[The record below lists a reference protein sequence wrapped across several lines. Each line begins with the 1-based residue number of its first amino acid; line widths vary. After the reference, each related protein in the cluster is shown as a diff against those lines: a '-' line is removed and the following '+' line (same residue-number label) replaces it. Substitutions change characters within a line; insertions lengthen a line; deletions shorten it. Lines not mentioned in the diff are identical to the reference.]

1 MQCPYFT
8 ITNRG
13 AFDSATLNL
22 KKANQDRLLTAYEFE
37 FYTQDCEGGLCIDGV
52 FHPARKGCFTCC
64 KPGQVQRMI
73 LPYKCYFFNICTQ
86 DEDLCALLD
95 RLPNYSVLL
104 RMEEVEAILKKMLTV
119 ENPGRIESRI
129 YMQGCVCQILSILS
143 RMHPVEN
150 DADITQLHRKTLTL
164 ADKYIR
170 EHYAE
175 DITLESLA
183 FQFGLHPN
191 YFHRLYTTAFGK
203 TPAQRLLSCRITA
216 AKTMLLAGNDSI
228 STIASACGFSS
239 QTYFGYKFK
248 QITGYAPLQY
258 RKRMVSKK

>member
-8 ITNRG
+8 IANKG
-13 AFDSATLNL
+13 AFDSQALNY
-22 KKANQDRLLTAYEFE
+22 KKGNQDRLLTAYEFE
-37 FYTQDCEGGLCIDGV
+37 FYTQNCEGGLSIDGV
-52 FHPARKGCFTCC
+52 FHPARKGFFSCC

-86 DEDLCALLD
+86 DDDLCTLLD
-95 RLPNYSVLL
+95 RLPTYSVLL
-104 RMEEVEAILKKMLTV
+104 RMDEVEKILQKMLTV
-119 ENPGRIESRI
+119 DNPGTIEGRI
-129 YMQGCVCQILSILS
+129 YMQGCVCQILSILT
-143 RMHPVEN
+143 RTHPVESDTN
-150 DADITQLHRKTLTL
+150 ITQLHRKTLMQ

-170 EHYAE
+170 ENYAQ

-183 FQFGLHPN
+183 TQFGLHPN
-191 YFHRLYTTAFGK
+191 YFHRLYTTAFGV

-216 AKTMLLAGNDSI
+216 AKAALLTGNDSI

-258 RKRMVSKK
+258 RKRLVSKK